1 MLWPDSAKDAIA
13 KAFYDKVI
21 VVLNSTTTKD
31 SEGGIVRNSQSVK
44 TSFKGNVRFND
55 LGELQ
60 AELGLVESIDIS
72 VTCNT
77 NAEIELNDIFRY
89 NSQLYVATH
98 VIPSDSHLTVIGKKW
113 QEQNSQ

>member
-1 MLWPDSAKDAIA
+1 MLWPNAAKDAIA
-13 KAFYDKVI
+13 NTFYDKVI
-21 VVLNSTTTKD
+21 VVLDSTTTKD

-89 NSQLYVATH
+89 NSQLYVATN
-98 VIPSDSHLTVIGKKW
+98 VIPSDSHLTVIGKKYD
-113 QEQNSQ
+113 NSQN

>member
-1 MLWPDSAKDAIA
+1 MLWPDSARNAIA
-13 KAFYDKVI
+13 DAFYDKVI
-21 VVLNSTTTKD
+21 VVLNTDTQYD
-31 SEGGIVRNSQSVK
+31 QEGGIVRNTQSVK
-44 TSFKGNVRFND
+44 TSFKGNVRFSD

-89 NSQLYVATH
+89 NGRLYVATH
-98 VIPSDSHLTVIGKKW
+98 TIPSDSHLTIVGR
-113 QEQNSQ
+113 NYVADRSS

>member
-13 KAFYDKVI
+13 NAFYDKVI

-31 SEGGIVRNSQSVK
+31 AEGGVVRNSQSVK

-89 NSQLYVATH
+89 NNRLYVAIN
-98 VIPSDSHLTVIGKKW
+98 VIPSDSHLTIIGKKYDH
-113 QEQNSQ
+113 SQS